1 MLIIPKFASSLPMPN
16 PINATPVP
24 RPAISSPPLIIP
36 VSAIRDFTAPTINEA
51 VMLIPIAIANA
62 L

>member
-1 MLIIPKFASSLPMPN
+1 MLIIPKFASSLPIPN

-24 RPAISSPPLIIP
+24 RPVISSPPLIIP

-51 VMLIPIAIANA
+51 VMLIHIAIASA

>member
-1 MLIIPKFASSLPMPN
+1 MIIPRLASSLPIPN

-24 RPAISSPPLIIP
+24 SPAISKPPFTIP
-36 VSAIRDFTAPTINEA
+36 VSAILDFTAPTMNEA
-51 VMLIPIAIANA
+51 VTLIPTAIANA

>member
-1 MLIIPKFASSLPMPN
+1 MLIIPKLASSLPIPK

-24 RPAISSPPLIIP
+24 SPAISKPPFTIP
-36 VSAIRDFTAPTINEA
+36 VSAIRDFMAPTMNEA
-51 VMLIPIAIANA
+51 VTLIPIAIASA